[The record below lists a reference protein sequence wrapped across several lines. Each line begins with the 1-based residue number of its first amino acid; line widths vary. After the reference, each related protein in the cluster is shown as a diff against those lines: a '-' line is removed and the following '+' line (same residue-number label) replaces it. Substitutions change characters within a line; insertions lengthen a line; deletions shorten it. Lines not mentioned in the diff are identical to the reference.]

1 MEGLLLKLSA
11 LDPDAEA
18 AVRVIAY
25 FDALVT
31 HGASAHAVV
40 RATAA
45 LAECPAGW
53 SRDDGTMLRYAPD
66 GTALGPLTAA
76 PPSPPASAASDC
88 GTVWLER
95 PGAPAPLD
103 ALVLERMAVAA
114 AAVWRG
120 ATRRH
125 EPGDPALVELV
136 LSGQTEPE
144 ARARALRLLGLT
156 PGRPL
161 RVAAVRGTPPA
172 TSANPASRQRAARGG
187 CGAPR
192 TVLDGVAAVLMQP
205 PADRDTYTGPTPAA
219 GMTVGIG
226 GPVEAEHA
234 RRSWEQARVA
244 LRFADAATAP
254 VVEYDALGSLAV
266 LADLPA
272 ETLRSHPEL
281 AAVEAYAQRPGG
293 EADLAVLAAFCRSGS
308 LRGAATRLHL
318 HHSSV
323 ADRVTRAGEALG
335 WDLADP
341 ADRFRAT
348 LALTLRRLARD

>member
-1 MEGLLLKLSA
+1 MEGLLLRLSA

-31 HGASAHAVV
+31 HGASAHALV
-40 RATAA
+40 RAAAA

-53 SRDDGTMLRYAPD
+53 SRDDGTSMRYAPD
-66 GTALGPLTAA
+66 GTALGPLAAA
-76 PPSPPASAASDC
+76 PSPLPASAVSDC

-95 PGAPAPLD
+95 PGTPAPLD

-114 AAVWRG
+114 AAVSHGG
-120 ATRRH
+120 ARRR

-136 LSGQTEPE
+136 LSAQVEPE
-144 ARARALRLLGLT
+144 VRIRALRLLGLA

-172 TSANPASRQRAARGG
+172 PAPRQRAASDG

-192 TVLDGVAAVLMQP
+192 TVVDGVAAVLIQP
-205 PADRDTYTGPTPAA
+205 PADRDTYTGPTPAE

-226 GPVEAEHA
+226 GAVGAEHA

-254 VVEYDALGSLAV
+254 VVEYDALGSLAM

-272 ETLRSHPEL
+272 ETLRNRPEL
-281 AAVEAYAQRPGG
+281 AAVEAFAQRPGG
-293 EADLAVLAAFCRSGS
+293 EADLTALAAFCRCGS

-323 ADRVTRAGEALG
+323 ADRVARAGEALG

-348 LALTLRRLARD
+348 LALTLRRLARS